1 MELFDQ
7 INLAGEMHQQ
17 ELREIEEKKRRE
29 IEEKIAEK
37 EDFKI
42 GLLVL
47 GILFAIPLFLDSLNI
62 FFGVGLHG

>member
-1 MELFDQ
+1 MDLFER

-17 ELREIEEKKRRE
+17 ELRKIEEKKRRE
-29 IEEKIAEK
+29 KEEKIAEK